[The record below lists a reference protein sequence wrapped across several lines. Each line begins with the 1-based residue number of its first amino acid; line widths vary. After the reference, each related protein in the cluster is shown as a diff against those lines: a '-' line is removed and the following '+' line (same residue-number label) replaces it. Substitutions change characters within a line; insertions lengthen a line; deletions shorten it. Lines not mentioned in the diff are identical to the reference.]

1 MAPTETLSAFRSV
14 QFTQYSTKRYKA
26 TNMSVAY
33 CPIWAGLDFLT
44 VGCINQWNEY
54 HDLVVNIAVDVG
66 LKSSRFV
73 GPIMTD

>member
-1 MAPTETLSAFRSV
+1 
-14 QFTQYSTKRYKA
+14 
-26 TNMSVAY
+26 MSVAY